1 MRKLSV
7 RRKQTISFCGSS
19 WDRKAKVAE
28 NHKFMENET
37 EMEDQDHGK

>member
-1 MRKLSV
+1 M
-7 RRKQTISFCGSS
+7 RRKQTSSFCGSS

-37 EMEDQDHGK
+37 EMEIRIMVNEEAL